1 MYIFLG
7 KKSYQLFILIIVIF
21 SLLWKCSPT
30 ETENEPDDI
39 TWTPVTE
46 DVNGNLQDINGIQ
59 VMKLWGTAYE
69 QGYAHGYLKAP
80 DFVAFIDEYLADP
93 IARFNR
99 NDWETG
105 LEMLDIFE
113 YPAAYEDEL
122 QGILDG
128 MEARAGGEVPIQ
140 AFQRVLTIND
150 LRGLQSDLDKI
161 QCSSF
166 SAWGAM
172 TSDGGTITGRNM
184 DYDPIAVMMESQMI
198 IVRIPSAISE
208 KLAWVAISWPGE
220 IGCTTGM
227 NEEGVTVSQQDV
239 YRYPPTAT
247 DRFTPDNLVHR
258 LIIESAHAATVVQN
272 IENILQSHYVA
283 TGCAPMISWPY
294 TGDSTA
300 SVVPEFDGKVSI
312 TNGYSIRQ
320 PQEGQAFQIVANHF
334 RERIPPMQDCWRY
347 NLIENRLLQISAS
360 AGVEHVTTNVA
371 WDLLANT
378 PIAETVSMHSV
389 VFEPNKMLMH
399 VAFSENGQHAPNCTK
414 VTFDIGD
421 LLTP

>member
-1 MYIFLG
+1 MYIFSRN
-7 KKSYQLFILIIVIF
+7 KFYFLFILTVA
-21 SLLWKCSPT
+21 LLSFLWTCSPT
-30 ETENEPDDI
+30 ETENEPEGI
-39 TWTPVTE
+39 QWLPATE
-46 DVNGNLQDINGIQ
+46 SVNGTLEDISGMQ
-59 VMKLWGTAYE
+59 VMKIWGTAYE
-69 QGYAHGYLKAP
+69 QGYAHGYLKAS
-80 DFVAFIDEYLADP
+80 DFVTFINEYLADP
-93 IARFNR
+93 IARFDLNA
-99 NDWETG
+99 WEAG
-105 LEMLDIFE
+105 LEMLNMFE
-113 YPAAYEDEL
+113 FPIEYEEEL

-128 MEARAGGEVPIQ
+128 METRAGGEITIQ
-140 AFQRVLTIND
+140 AFQRPLTIND

-172 TSDGGTITGRNM
+172 TTDGGTITGRNM
-184 DYDPIAVMMESQMI
+184 DYDPISAMMGSQMI
-198 IVRIPSAISE
+198 VVRIPPANSE
-208 KLAWVAISWPGE
+208 KLAWVAICWPGE

-227 NEEGVTVSQQDV
+227 NKEGVTVSQQDV

-247 DRFTPDNLVHR
+247 DGFTPDNLVHR

-294 TGDSTA
+294 SSDSTA

-320 PQEGQAFQIVANHF
+320 PQAGQSFQIVANHF
-334 RERIPPMQDCWRY
+334 RERILPMQDCWRY

-360 AGVEHVTTNVA
+360 AGVEHVTINVA
-371 WDLLANT
+371 WDLLAST
-378 PIAETVSMHSV
+378 PIAETVAMHSV

-399 VAFSENGQHAPNCTK
+399 VAFSENGEHAPNCIK
-414 VTFDIGD
+414 VTFDITS
-421 LLTP
+421 LLTH